1 MSSNST
7 QVYLEVGQ
15 KRVFAVVP
23 SWPGWCRSGNSE
35 DAALQTLLDY
45 APRYAQILTGSGFAF
60 PQSVSDADLFVVEKL
75 PGNGTTDFGAPAIT
89 LPSDDSPVGAD
100 ELARMQKILAASWHA
115 FDRAVQAA
123 QGRSLRTGPRGG
135 GRDLAKMVSHVRE
148 AERAYLSKLGG
159 TMPETGAAD
168 PAFRQALLTALA
180 ASVQGELLA
189 IGPRGGAYW
198 TPRFFVRRTA
208 WHSLDHAWEIED
220 RVE

>member
-1 MSSNST
+1 M
-7 QVYLEVGQ
+7 
-15 KRVFAVVP
+15 
-23 SWPGWCRSGNSE
+23 
-35 DAALQTLLDY
+35 LDY
-45 APRYAQILTGSGFAF
+45 APRYAQALAGSGLVF
-60 PQSVSDADLFVVEKL
+60 PDALSLTDLHVDGKVV
-75 PGNGTTDFGAPAIT
+75 GNGSTDFGAPAIP
-89 LPSDDSPVGAD
+89 LPSDDLPVGAD

-115 FDRAVQAA
+115 FDCVVQTA
-123 QGRSLRTGPRGG
+123 QGRSLRTGSRSG

>member
-75 PGNGTTDFGAPAIT
+75 PGNGTTDFGAPAIP
-89 LPSDDSPVGAD
+89 LPFDDSPVGAD

-115 FDRAVQAA
+115 FDRVVQAA

-148 AERAYLSKLGG
+148 AERAYLAKLGG

-168 PAFRQALLTALA
+168 PAFRQALLNALA
-180 ASVQGELLA
+180 ASAHGK
-189 IGPRGGAYW
+189 ISPFGSRGGARW

-208 WHSLDHAWEIED
+208 WHALDHAWEIED
-220 RVE
+220 RIE